1 MVEDMKV
8 AVEIIAKRMGR
19 IRTSKDIVDRQN
31 REWNKNSCGGREDS
45 LIEMLWTK
53 GEENEE
59 KK

>member
-31 REWNKNSCGGREDS
+31 RE
-45 LIEMLWTK
+45 
-53 GEENEE
+53 
-59 KK
+59 